1 MSLKTKSNDKM
12 KQNRYGSRSLRWIS
26 PERAFIFICRDW
38 HTKSEAK
45 KCSASVEN
53 AKWIRLVFCL
63 DKKQEKNISRRLS
76 FFLLF
81 NFIYCFSCKCFQS
94 WPLATTFIEH
104 DPSHHLCSAY
114 EMICVFDRAET
125 RYINLATSAAYVDL
139 LSVAKLVKTS

>member
-26 PERAFIFICRDW
+26 PERAFIFICRV
-38 HTKSEAK
+38 TYQERSK
-45 KCSASVEN
+45 KVFGLCWKREMNSSRVLPRQKAGKKHQPSSV
-53 AKWIRLVFCL
+53 L
-63 DKKQEKNISRRLS
+63 
-76 FFLLF
+76 FLLF
-81 NFIYCFSCKCFQS
+81 NFIYCFPCKCFQS

-104 DPSHHLCSAY
+104 DPSHHLCSVY

-139 LSVAKLVKTS
+139 LSVAKLVKIS